1 MSLGEKKRRR
11 KRKNGGSITHVT
23 GGIATPGNDS
33 ITSHSSSTDNLQI
46 QAIRYTE
53 SMDSEEIT
61 AGQLRLTFSED
72 SDNIP
77 LSQLPQLEQLR
88 QTRKLM

>member
-1 MSLGEKKRRR
+1 LEKKKKKKTKEWRIYHTC
-11 KRKNGGSITHVT
+11 NW
-23 GGIATPGNDS
+23 GIVTPGNDS
-33 ITSHSSSTDNLQI
+33 IISHSSSTDNLQI